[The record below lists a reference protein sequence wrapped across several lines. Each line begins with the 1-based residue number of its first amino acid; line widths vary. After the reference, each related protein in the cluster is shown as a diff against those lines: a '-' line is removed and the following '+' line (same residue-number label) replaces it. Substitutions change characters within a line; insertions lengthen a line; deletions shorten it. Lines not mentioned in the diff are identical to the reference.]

1 MVVVVVVVVGGGVVL
16 LFPAPVPYC
25 FNSNIIFQ
33 MRFYTSQSFSVLMCA
48 NHLNAGQRNANVNGI
63 KLSGLKKLS
72 STKSRKGHTILHFMI
87 DRLFTK
93 DPGLLDLGED
103 FPSLKQVCVLSSIVM
118 KNDRTELENGLAK
131 LTKTMEEAAMNG
143 DDLFMEKFTDFKDR
157 ADVLTEALCD
167 KFDSAMHSYDDACE
181 YLAEDPKNMKHE
193 DFFKLLKGFL
203 DTFKATKKKADDT
216 RKRNEAKQK
225 KEAQKKK
232 KEEAKK
238 LRAAKKT
245 KSPRAVKTKQTLE
258 KESKSKTQLLMER
271 RRRLSMTP
279 SIITKTSTR
288 KVLTGTPTHGV
299 DLGAIDENSSE
310 ESEDSSSSDTGSS
323 SSSDDDE

>member
-1 MVVVVVVVVGGGVVL
+1 
-16 LFPAPVPYC
+16 
-25 FNSNIIFQ
+25 
-33 MRFYTSQSFSVLMCA
+33 MCA

-93 DPGLLDLGED
+93 DPGLLDLGDD

-131 LTKTMEEAAMNG
+131 LTNTMEEAAMNG

-181 YLAEDPKNMKHE
+181 YLAEDPENMKHE

-203 DTFKATKKKADDT
+203 DTFQTTRKKADDT

-232 KEEAKK
+232 REEAKK

-245 KSPRAVKTKQTLE
+245 KSPRAVKTKQNLE
-258 KESKSKTQLLMER
+258 KETKSKTQLLMER

-279 SIITKTSTR
+279 SVITKTSTR
-288 KVLTGTPTHGV
+288 KVLTGTPTHGT
-299 DLGAIDENSSE
+299 IDENSSE
-310 ESEDSSSSDTGSS
+310 DSSSSSDTGSS
-323 SSSDDDE
+323 SSSSDDDE

>member
-1 MVVVVVVVVGGGVVL
+1 
-16 LFPAPVPYC
+16 
-25 FNSNIIFQ
+25 

-203 DTFKATKKKADDT
+203 DTFKATKKKPT
-216 RKRNEAKQK
+216 TPEKETKQNKRKRPRR
-225 KEAQKKK
+225 KKK
-232 KEEAKK
+232 KKQKNYEQQKK
-238 LRAAKKT
+238 QNRHVLSKRNKLWRKK
-245 KSPRAVKTKQTLE
+245 VNLKT
-258 KESKSKTQLLMER
+258 
-271 RRRLSMTP
+271 
-279 SIITKTSTR
+279 
-288 KVLTGTPTHGV
+288 
-299 DLGAIDENSSE
+299 NC
-310 ESEDSSSSDTGSS
+310 
-323 SSSDDDE
+323 